1 MWISTKFVP
10 KSIGMILEPLG
21 AIFERLRMILEPLGA
36 ILERLGMI
44 LEPLGAILEPL
55 GMILEP
61 MLIYSVSFMTKA
73 VGQTISRNLA
83 NTYKQTNKLM

>member
-73 VGQTISRNLA
+73 VGQTIFHNLA